1 MFVSQRVDIC
11 SSDSLGL
18 THVPFFLVRN
28 VVRNGW
34 VAGGCWDCEELLYGD
49 GSPIQKKPNIKI
61 DQNSRSIDVKNPL
74 KIVSIDIDIID
85 PEPNLDHSPI
95 PYKKNQ

>member
-1 MFVSQRVDIC
+1 MDGL
-11 SSDSLGL
+11 LG
-18 THVPFFLVRN
+18 VAGIVRN
-28 VVRNGW
+28 YYMGM
-34 VAGGCWDCEELLYGD
+34 GHLY
-49 GSPIQKKPNIKI
+49 KKPNIKI

-85 PEPNLDHSPI
+85 PEPNLDNSPI